1 MPTYETVIGIEIHV
15 KLNTES
21 KMFCSCSNKAFG
33 AAANSSVCQICM
45 GFPGLLPVTNAKAVE
60 LGTKLSLALGCTINA
75 VNKFDRKN
83 YFYPDLPKGYQISQ
97 FDVPLAEHGRVEF
110 LVGQETSS
118 VGITRLHLEEDAG
131 KLLHEGS
138 ATLVDLNRAGAP
150 LAEIV
155 TEPDFRSA
163 EQVGAFL
170 RELQAIARVTGAGT
184 ADMEKGEMRCDVN
197 ISIRP
202 VGQEAFGTKVELKNM
217 NSFAAVE
224 KAIAYE
230 QKRQAEILESG
241 GNVAQET
248 RGWDDTKN
256 VSESQRSK
264 ENAND
269 YRYFPEPDLPPLV
282 LDSGFIEGLR
292 QSLPELPAAKRKRY
306 MAEWKIKEDDA
317 KLLSLDADL
326 SAYFE
331 EVATL
336 TKDPVKSA
344 NVLLSVLV
352 ALLKEDKKDIAQSP
366 VTATQLATLITKVA
380 QGEIS
385 GSAMKEVLEELYRN
399 GGEIDAIIAS
409 KGLAQISDAGE
420 ITRMIEGVLSANAAM
435 VEQYKSGTTK
445 VFGALVGEVMKASKG
460 KANPA
465 LVNEVLKG
473 LLDSHS

>member
-1 MPTYETVIGIEIHV
+1 
-15 KLNTES
+15 
-21 KMFCSCSNKAFG
+21 
-33 AAANSSVCQICM
+33 
-45 GFPGLLPVTNAKAVE
+45 
-60 LGTKLSLALGCTINA
+60 
-75 VNKFDRKN
+75 
-83 YFYPDLPKGYQISQ
+83 
-97 FDVPLAEHGRVEF
+97 
-110 LVGQETSS
+110 
-118 VGITRLHLEEDAG
+118 
-131 KLLHEGS
+131 
-138 ATLVDLNRAGAP
+138 
-150 LAEIV
+150 
-155 TEPDFRSA
+155 
-163 EQVGAFL
+163 
-170 RELQAIARVTGAGT
+170 
-184 ADMEKGEMRCDVN
+184 
-197 ISIRP
+197 
-202 VGQEAFGTKVELKNM
+202 M

-230 QKRQAEILESG
+230 QKRQAEVLESG
-241 GNVAQET
+241 GTIAQET

-282 LDSGFIEGLR
+282 LDEAFIDGLR
-292 QSLPELPAAKRKRY
+292 KSLPELPAAKRKRY

-352 ALLKEDKKDIAQSP
+352 ALLKEDKKDITDSP
-366 VTATQLATLITKVA
+366 VTAAQLATLITKVA

-385 GSAMKEVLEELYRN
+385 GSAMKEVLEELYRS

-409 KGLAQISDAGE
+409 KGLAQVSDAGE
-420 ITRMIEGVLSANAAM
+420 ITKMIEGVLSTNVAM

-465 LVNEVLKG
+465 LVNEVLKD
-473 LLDSHS
+473 LLAKA